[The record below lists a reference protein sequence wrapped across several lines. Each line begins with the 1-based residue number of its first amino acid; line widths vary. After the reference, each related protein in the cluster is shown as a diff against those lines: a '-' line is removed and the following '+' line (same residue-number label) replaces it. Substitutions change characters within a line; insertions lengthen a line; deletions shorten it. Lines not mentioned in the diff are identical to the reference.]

1 MEHDVLRDEEI
12 LFFSAAQKAGGQVQ
26 LTIWDGAMHIEQ
38 SFSESW
44 ASKSVMP
51 QRMVSRSFEIIF
63 QLNFTT

>member
-51 QRMVSRSFEIIF
+51 QRMVS
-63 QLNFTT
+63 L